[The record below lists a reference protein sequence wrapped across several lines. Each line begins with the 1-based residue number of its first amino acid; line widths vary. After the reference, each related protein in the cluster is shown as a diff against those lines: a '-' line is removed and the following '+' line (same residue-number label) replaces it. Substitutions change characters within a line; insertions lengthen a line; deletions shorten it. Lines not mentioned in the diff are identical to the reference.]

1 MDHRPAQDLI
11 SDCGSKYCELIP
23 PIICG
28 YYGKL
33 LFVDKK
39 FKCVPYRDD
48 KGDLNELLMTPD
60 EAGSIS
66 DGEPVISNDGHCLGV
81 PAPIKTS
88 WNTTLFSIGALKVEP
103 PKESEDESRTGLD
116 RSAGEVI
123 RSPPNNCPPAAV
135 ISIIRGKNAFGS
147 DIMF

>member
-1 MDHRPAQDLI
+1 MAGLHRER
-11 SDCGSKYCELIP
+11 SSKYCEFIP

-39 FKCVPYRDD
+39 LKCVPYRDD
-48 KGDLNELLMTPD
+48 KGDLSELLMTSE
-60 EAGSIS
+60 EAGIIS
-66 DGEPVISNDGHCLGV
+66 DGEPAISNDGYCLGV

-88 WNTTLFSIGALKVEP
+88 WNITLFSIGTLKAEP
-103 PKESEDESRTGLD
+103 PNESEDESRTGLD
-116 RSAGEVI
+116 RSVGEVV
-123 RSPPNNCPPAAV
+123 RSPPNGCPPAAV

-147 DIMF
+147 DSIF